1 MTKDSGLRI
10 GIFGGSFDPPH
21 VAHSQLVKIAK
32 NQFNLDRIYIVPSKF
47 PPGKEPGAAFEK
59 RLEWT
64 AEVFGQDSEL
74 VISDLEGKSQTTV
87 FGRDIFNQLS
97 LLEPSAHFFWILGE
111 DQLQRLSFW
120 KEIDSYASKLVWL
133 VTPRSAGHYPSGL
146 LSKRLGQSTCSYY
159 WTKMAPMLEV
169 ASHTIRESLIAEG
182 ESSPQIQWIPEMI
195 RKDVLETYSRKQ
207 GSRR

>member
-1 MTKDSGLRI
+1 MTKDSRLRI

-21 VAHSQLVKIAK
+21 VAHSQLVTITK
-32 NQFNLDRIYIVPSKF
+32 NQFNLDRIYVVPSKF
-47 PPGKEPGAAFEK
+47 PPGKEPGATFEK

-64 AEVFGQDSEL
+64 AEVFGQNPDL

-87 FGRDIFNQLS
+87 FGREIFNQLS
-97 LLEPSAHFFWILGE
+97 LLEPSAQFFWILGE

-120 KEIDSYASKLVWL
+120 KEIDSYAAKLIWL
-133 VTPRSAGHYPSGL
+133 VTPRSSGHYPSGL
-146 LSKRLGQSTCSYY
+146 SSKRLGQSTCSYY

-182 ESSPQIQWIPEMI
+182 EKSPQIQWIPEMI
-195 RKDVLETYSRKQ
+195 RKDVLETYSKKQ